1 VWAYLRELGESQET
15 RWQAYLADLAAKGL
29 SR

>member
-1 VWAYLRELGESQET
+1 LRELGEGKDTLFQD
-15 RWQAYLADLAAKGL
+15 YLADLARKGL